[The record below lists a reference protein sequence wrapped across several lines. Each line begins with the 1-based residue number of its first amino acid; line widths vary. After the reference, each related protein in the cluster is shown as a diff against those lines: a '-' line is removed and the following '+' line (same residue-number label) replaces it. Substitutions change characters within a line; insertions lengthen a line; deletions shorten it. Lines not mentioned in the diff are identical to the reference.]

1 MIDDSKIDDSII
13 KKAFIKIFHQH
24 EAEVNNEN
32 QNFKFYFGE
41 NLNYIQLGNAYVEI
55 DILVRKAD
63 GTNFA
68 NADNIRLVN
77 NALAYVSQEG
87 RLSTSAGTEIEHN
100 KNLGIVSTIMRL
112 LTQNDGDLSSYFDR
126 IDERQDHINDST
138 FKKCSSIVILM
149 KTIKVE

>member
-1 MIDDSKIDDSII
+1 M
-13 KKAFIKIFHQH
+13 
-24 EAEVNNEN
+24 
-32 QNFKFYFGE
+32 
-41 NLNYIQLGNAYVEI
+41 
-55 DILVRKAD
+55 VRKAD

-100 KNLGIVSTIMRL
+100 KNLGNVSTIMRL

-126 IDERQDHINDST
+126 IDERQDHIFDST
-138 FKKCSSIVILM
+138 FKKCSSIVILK